1 MFLFILISIILISC
15 ESYKLNSNSFFKKSL
30 LLEKTLVKLND
41 ANKDFQKEQQ
51 FRLQQEMLARR
62 KNKKEMDKYFE
73 SVEKKRKEVDVKVK
87 ETIYTKINDKEGKH
101 SIVNHHFIII
111 KFISFIIS

>member
-1 MFLFILISIILISC
+1 MI
-15 ESYKLNSNSFFKKSL
+15 K
-30 LLEKTLVKLND
+30 
-41 ANKDFQKEQQ
+41 
-51 FRLQQEMLARR
+51 RR

-101 SIVNHHFIII
+101 SIVDHNNYYFY
-111 KFISFIIS
+111 